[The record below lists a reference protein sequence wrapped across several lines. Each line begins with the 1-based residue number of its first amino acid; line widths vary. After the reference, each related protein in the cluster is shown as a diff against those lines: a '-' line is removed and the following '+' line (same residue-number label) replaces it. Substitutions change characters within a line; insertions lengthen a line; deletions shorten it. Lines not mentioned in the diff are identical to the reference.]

1 MSDKKNFEKQIPNNV
16 IALGPTKCQAEDCK
30 SKPSKAGFCGPH
42 FEWFKA
48 GLITKEGAKAADFDK
63 KHYHWELSRQKKKAA

>member
-1 MSDKKNFEKQIPNNV
+1 MAEKKDLSKQVPNNV
-16 IALGPTKCQAEDCK
+16 IALGPTKCSAEDCK
-30 SKPSKAGFCGPH
+30 KKPSKAGFCDEH

-63 KHYHWELSRQKKKAA
+63 KHYHWELSRQKKAA